1 MFWLCLLTP
10 LSLTGEPVQQFTLD
24 NGLRVFFLEKHSV
37 PVVSVQVWYQT
48 GSAQET
54 DGIRGIAHLFEH
66 MMFRGSENYESEE
79 HTRLIH
85 DVGGSS
91 NAFTAEHVTVYL
103 QTIPSQ
109 HLELVLKLE
118 ADRMNGLKLNQ
129 EVLDTERQVVLEEF
143 HRYLNNPLAMAFF
156 EFRKRLYKKHPYH
169 WTPLGE
175 LEDIKKFTV
184 ENCQTFY
191 RAHYVPNNAAL
202 VVVGDIQPEHALDLI
217 KKHFGPIPRAEAKRI
232 EYDQEPLQNEK
243 HEFKLK
249 LPIEVPVMALAFR
262 IPPARDEDIA
272 ALEFLDQVLA
282 TGRSSRLR
290 EVVVKERKIAVEVG
304 GMLVANKDP
313 GLYACFAAYLPNR
326 RATKVIKA
334 LMEEIER
341 IKDEGVTD
349 DEVETARNRLLSG
362 KVFEM
367 FSVGSIASEIGQAEF
382 IEGDYKRFETF
393 SEQIEAVT
401 AKDVQRVAQKY
412 CVVSNM
418 NLLSVRPNKFRF
430 KYWIGGVIYSLFK

>member
-1 MFWLCLLTP
+1 MLWLCLLAP
-10 LSLTGEPVQQFTLD
+10 FSLTGEPVQQFTLD

-54 DGIRGIAHLFEH
+54 GGIRGIAHLFEH

-85 DVGGSS
+85 DIGGSS

-103 QTIPSQ
+103 QTIPSE

-129 EVLDTERQVVLEEF
+129 KILDTERQVVLEEF
-143 HRYLNNPLAMAFF
+143 HHYLNNPLAMAFF

-175 LEDIKKFTV
+175 LEDIKKLTV
-184 ENCQTFY
+184 EDCQNFY
-191 RAHYVPNNAAL
+191 ESHYVPNNAAL
-202 VVVGDIQPEHALDLI
+202 VVVGDIQSDKVLTLVE
-217 KKHFGPIPRAEAKRI
+217 KHFGSIPHSDIKRI
-232 EYDQEPLQNEK
+232 EYEQEQPQEEK
-243 HEFKLK
+243 HEFKLN

-262 IPPARDEDIA
+262 IPPARHEDISP
-272 ALEFLDQVLA
+272 LEFLDQILA
-282 TGRSSRLR
+282 SGRSSRLR
-290 EVVVKERKIAVEVG
+290 EVVVKDRKIAVEVG
-304 GMLVANKDP
+304 GQLVANKDP

-326 RATKVIKA
+326 RASKVVAA
-334 LMEEIER
+334 LLQEIER
-341 IKDEGVTD
+341 IKESGVTE
-349 DEVETARNRLLSG
+349 DEVAAARNRLLSG

-367 FSVGSIASEIGQAEF
+367 YSVGSIASEIGQAEF
-382 IEGDYKRFETF
+382 IEGDYKRFETV
-393 SEQIEAVT
+393 SQQIEAVT
-401 AKDVQRVAQKY
+401 AEDVQRVAKTY
-412 CVVSNM
+412 FVESNM

-430 KYWIGGVIYSLFK
+430 KYWFGGILYSLFK